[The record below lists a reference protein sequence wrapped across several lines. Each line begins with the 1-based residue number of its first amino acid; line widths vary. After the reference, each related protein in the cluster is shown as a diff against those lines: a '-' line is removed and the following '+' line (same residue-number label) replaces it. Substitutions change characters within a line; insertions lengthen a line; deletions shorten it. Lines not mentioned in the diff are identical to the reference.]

1 MTTSPMRVSEFM
13 LQLQKRLIEERK
25 IAESTALQY
34 LQTLFKLNNSQPF
47 NNLAWAKKYE
57 AVQTIINTYADST
70 QGNQYMVLSSALSL
84 FADKSTYKAAYNHW
98 REKMMEARK
107 EIAEETKQHEKSD
120 KQEENWLTWEEV
132 SKKKS
137 ELKEDVSQFHL
148 NKNIT
153 PSQFDKLQRYVV
165 LSLYTDIPPR
175 RNADYLEM
183 FVVKKLGKEYPK
195 DKNYYDLSTHKFH
208 FCVYKTAKSYGEQV
222 EDVPAELQSVLAAY
236 IKHHPLA
243 KTKVKEYRLLVKP
256 DGGNLNSVNAITRI
270 LNKIF
275 GKKIGS
281 SMLRHIYLSSKYGNT
296 SNDMEETAK
305 AMAHSVSQQK
315 DYIKHD

>member
-1 MTTSPMRVSEFM
+1 MRVSEFM

-153 PSQFDKLQRYVV
+153 PSQFEKLQRYVV

-222 EDVPAELQSVLAAY
+222 EDVPEELQKVLAAY

-243 KTKVKEYRLLVKP
+243 KTKVKEFRLLVKP

>member
-13 LQLQKRLIEERK
+13 LQLQKRLIDERK

-47 NNLAWAKKYE
+47 NNLAFAKKYE

-98 REKMMEARK
+98 RECMMAARK
-107 EIAEETKQHEKSD
+107 EATAETAQHEKSD

-132 SKKKS
+132 SKKKLD
-137 ELKEDVSQFHL
+137 LKQEVSQFHL

-153 PSQFDKLQRYVV
+153 PSQFEKLQRYVV

-183 FVVKKLGKEYPK
+183 FVVKKLSKEYPK

-222 EDVPAELQSVLAAY
+222 EDVPEELQSILASY
-236 IKHHPLA
+236 IKFHPLA
-243 KTKVKEYRLLVKP
+243 KTKAKEYRLLVKP
-256 DGGNLNSVNAITRI
+256 DGSNLNSVNAITRI
-270 LNKIF
+270 LNKVF

-281 SMLRHIYLSSKYGNT
+281 SMLRHIYLSSKYGST

>member
-1 MTTSPMRVSEFM
+1 M
-13 LQLQKRLIEERK
+13 LQLQKRIIEERK
-25 IAESTALQY
+25 VAESTALQY

-57 AVQTIINTYADST
+57 AVQTIINGYADST
-70 QGNQYMVLSSALSL
+70 QGNQYMVLASALSL
-84 FADKSTYKAAYNHW
+84 FSDKSTYKAAYNHW

-107 EIAEETKQHEKSD
+107 EASAETATHEKSD

-137 ELKEDVSQFHL
+137 ELKEETSSFLL

-153 PSQFDKLQRYVV
+153 PAQFDKLQRYVV

-183 FVVKKLGKEYPK
+183 FVVKRLGKEYPK

-222 EDVPAELQSVLAAY
+222 EDVPAELQATLAAY

-243 KTKVKEYRLLVKP
+243 KQKQREFRLLVKP
-256 DGGNLNSVNAITRI
+256 DGGTLNSVNAITRI
-270 LNKIF
+270 LNKVF

-281 SMLRHIYLSSKYGNT
+281 SLLRHIYLSSKYGDV

-305 AMAHSVSQQK
+305 AMGHSVSQAR

>member
-1 MTTSPMRVSEFM
+1 MRVSEFM

-153 PSQFDKLQRYVV
+153 PSQFEKLQRYVV

-183 FVVKKLGKEYPK
+183 FVVKKLSKEYPK

-222 EDVPAELQSVLAAY
+222 EDVPAELQTVLAAY